1 MKKLLFFLFTSLIV
15 TSLSFGQPSD
25 KWQFDHL
32 LFDAHLPQDDLWG
45 VHGVAVDPDGKV
57 WIALHGNLAQD
68 TLFTPNGD
76 TLNLRPIYVLDPA
89 TGEHV
94 SFSPIRFIEMPD
106 GTVDTLGV
114 TPATGSGKGISVDN
128 DGNILY
134 TSYSTVYRIDYKTG
148 QGLNKYT
155 PDDVSSM
162 TEAVQSV
169 DGKIYVGY
177 VLSAARPVM
186 MLDNDFN
193 YIGNAIDTLGHINRT
208 MAISGDG
215 KDLYVGS
222 TWNGFGIEHWHSDLP
237 GITPFAAIDTFGNW
251 YNVYDP
257 VGDTTIPEVKLWS
270 SSLDWGPEGYLWA
283 GNLRPEYSGIKG
295 GMCYVFDVAT
305 KQQVDSVGI
314 PLGDSSAGGLYSPR
328 GAAWTSDGK
337 TMYLADYDYNIVGV
351 WKRVATGIEET
362 GEGIPTKYELSQ
374 NYPNP
379 FNPTTVINFSIPES
393 GEVTLKIYDMLGR
406 EVATLVNESK
416 QAGSYRVTFDASK
429 LSSGVYMYTLKSGN
443 FVASKKMMLM
453 K

>member
-1 MKKLLFFLFTSLIV
+1 MKKLLFFLFTSLLV
-15 TSLSFGQPSD
+15 TSLSFGQSQT
-25 KWQFDHL
+25 WQFDHL
-32 LFDAHLPQDDLWG
+32 LYDAHLPQSNSWG

-57 WIALHGNLAQD
+57 WIALHGDLAQD

-94 SFSPIRFIEMPD
+94 SFSPIRFIELPD

-128 DGNILY
+128 DGNILF

-148 QGLNKYT
+148 QGLNKFT

-169 DGKIYVGY
+169 DGKIYAGY
-177 VLSAARPVM
+177 VLGGARPVM
-186 MLDNDFN
+186 ILDNDFN
-193 YIGNAIDTLGHINRT
+193 FIGNAIDTLGHITRT
-208 MAISGDG
+208 MEISDNGQ
-215 KDLYVGS
+215 DLYVGS

-237 GITPFAAIDTFGNW
+237 GIVPFAAVDTFGNW

-257 VGDTTIPEVKLWS
+257 VGDSIVPEVKLWS
-270 SSLDWGPEGYLWA
+270 SCLDWGPDGYLWA
-283 GNLRPEYSGIKG
+283 GNLRPDWSGIKG
-295 GMCYVFDVAT
+295 GMWYVFDVNT
-305 KQQVDSVGI
+305 KEQVDSVGI
-314 PLGDSSAGGLYSPR
+314 PLGDSSAGGVYSPR
-328 GAAWTSDGK
+328 GAAWSNDGK

-351 WKRVATGIEET
+351 WKRVGTGIEET
-362 GEGIPTKYELSQ
+362 GEGIPTEYKLSQ

-379 FNPTTVINFSIPES
+379 FNPTTVINFSIPEA
-393 GEVTLKIYDMLGR
+393 GDVTLKIYDMLGR